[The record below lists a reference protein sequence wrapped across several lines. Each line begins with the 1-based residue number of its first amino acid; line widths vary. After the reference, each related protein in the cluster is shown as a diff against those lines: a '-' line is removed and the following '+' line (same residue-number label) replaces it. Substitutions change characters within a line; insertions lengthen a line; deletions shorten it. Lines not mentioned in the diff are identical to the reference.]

1 MQFEEMDLK
10 RIREEY
16 LHLPLREMAK
26 VCNCSI
32 NYVSLCENRKNPP
45 LDYVAKVKT
54 LVLEKRIQ
62 IIESIVANSDEMNE
76 GILNFLEE
84 SASNKS

>member
-26 VCNCSI
+26 ICNCSI
-32 NYVSLCENRKNPP
+32 NYVSCENRKNPP

-62 IIESIVANSDEMNE
+62 IIESIVANSEMNE

>member
-1 MQFEEMDLK
+1 MDFEEMDLK

-26 VCNCSI
+26 ICNCSI

-62 IIESIVANSDEMNE
+62 IIESIVANSEMNE

>member
-26 VCNCSI
+26 I
-32 NYVSLCENRKNPP
+32 
-45 LDYVAKVKT
+45 
-54 LVLEKRIQ
+54 KR
-62 IIESIVANSDEMNE
+62 N
-76 GILNFLEE
+76 G
-84 SASNKS
+84 

>member
-1 MQFEEMDLK
+1 MDLK

-16 LHLPLREMAK
+16 LHLP
-26 VCNCSI
+26 
-32 NYVSLCENRKNPP
+32 CENRKNPP

-62 IIESIVANSDEMNE
+62 IIESIVANSEMNE

>member
-1 MQFEEMDLK
+1 MDFEEMDLK

-16 LHLPLREMAK
+16 LHLP
-26 VCNCSI
+26 
-32 NYVSLCENRKNPP
+32 
-45 LDYVAKVKT
+45 T

-62 IIESIVANSDEMNE
+62 IIESIVANSEMNE